1 MNRIALVLTLF
12 FVLLSAA
19 CGSYNNNMGGAG
31 SPVVMTLAPN
41 ATPAGGQTFTLTVNG
56 SGFGT
61 DSVVYWNGAP
71 QVSAYGTGA
80 KVTAQITAA
89 DIMNSGMVPVYVR
102 SGGKNSNTIDFTVQ

>member
-1 MNRIALVLTLF
+1 MTRISLVVM
-12 FVLLSAA
+12 VLLVMMVAA

-41 ATPAGGQTFTLTVNG
+41 MTPAGGLAFTLTVNG

-61 DSVVYWNGAP
+61 DAVVYWNGSP
-71 QVSAYGTGA
+71 QASSYATGG

-89 DIMNSGMVPVYVR
+89 DIMNSGRVPVYVR
-102 SGGKNSNTIDFTVQ
+102 SGAKNSNSVDFTVQ